1 MVGKTEKWMRM
12 LLAKIKSVEEK
23 EEKNLVKI
31 LDALKME
38 GKRTRGTKPRPRSWC
53 KWRRRRR
60 DEEDDM
66 LKIEEKEWN

>member
-38 GKRTRGTKPRPRSWC
+38 GKRTRGTKPRPRS
-53 KWRRRRR
+53 
-60 DEEDDM
+60 
-66 LKIEEKEWN
+66 